1 MLFYFVSM
9 FCMGEKKLFRGV
21 SSQKE
26 SILYVYTGYLF
37 VFCVAISLD
46 LFYSSDASA
55 FINFIWEFALCL
67 YIFFSIFT
75 DYFKIFS
82 IN

>member
-1 MLFYFVSM
+1 M
-9 FCMGEKKLFRGV
+9 
-21 SSQKE
+21 SSLKE
-26 SILYVYTGYLF
+26 SLLYVYTGYLF

-55 FINFIWEFALCL
+55 FINFIWGFALCL
-67 YIFFSIFT
+67 YIFFFHFFI